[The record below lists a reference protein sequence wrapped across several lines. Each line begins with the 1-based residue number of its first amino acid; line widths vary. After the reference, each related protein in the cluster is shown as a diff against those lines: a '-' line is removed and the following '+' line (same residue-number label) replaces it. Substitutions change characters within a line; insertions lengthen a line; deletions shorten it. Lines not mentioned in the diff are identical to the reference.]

1 MLSPPPLPLHASRR
15 LRREATGKE
24 HILRAHQVF
33 VSEKTSAKIVVKC
46 HAPSKPQS
54 GFDGFC
60 SARLQGVAET
70 LHQRLYSRQPNDAF
84 VIRTHAC
91 NDPNAILLLA

>member
-1 MLSPPPLPLHASRR
+1 
-15 LRREATGKE
+15 
-24 HILRAHQVF
+24 
-33 VSEKTSAKIVVKC
+33 
-46 HAPSKPQS
+46 
-54 GFDGFC
+54 
-60 SARLQGVAET
+60 LQGVAET